1 MLYQSIPSMSQISTK
16 SKGHSSNPEG
26 NPPLAGAGYLSEDHS
41 ASDCREIRN
50 QVISFHNPRHQGRIQ
65 AITRHSGLILDLQ
78 AIQPAS
84 LSEIAE
90 SCGQSLSST
99 RNHLRQL
106 VRLDLV
112 IKIAFEHHV
121 LYCLNGHYN
130 LQVRR
135 LLEEHFE

>member
-1 MLYQSIPSMSQISTK
+1 MPQNCTK
-16 SKGHSSNPEG
+16 SEDNPSDQTVRRAFTGVG
-26 NPPLAGAGYLSEDHS
+26 NLGKSHPRGYPSK
-41 ASDCREIRN
+41 IRN
-50 QVISFHNPRHQGRIQ
+50 QIIAFNNPRDQIRRK